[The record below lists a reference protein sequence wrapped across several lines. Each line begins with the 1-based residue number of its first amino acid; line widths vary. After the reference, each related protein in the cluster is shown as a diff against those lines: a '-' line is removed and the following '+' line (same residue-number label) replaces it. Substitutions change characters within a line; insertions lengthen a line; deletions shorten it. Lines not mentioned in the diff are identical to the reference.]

1 MIFIKKYVIIY
12 IENKKGKNEMW
23 FWLGFNIVGL
33 AVILYLSSLDYPM
46 AAFIVPALN
55 ELIDMYL
62 DIPEFVKRI
71 IDILFIILF
80 LPALIVYAII
90 VFVLVLVVVINLTLI
105 KRR

>member
-1 MIFIKKYVIIY
+1 
-12 IENKKGKNEMW
+12 MW

-55 ELIDMYL
+55 ELMDMYL

-90 VFVLVLVVVINLTLI
+90 VFIMILVVIINLTLI

>member
-1 MIFIKKYVIIY
+1 
-12 IENKKGKNEMW
+12 MW
-23 FWLGFNIVGL
+23 FWLGLNVVGL
-33 AVILYLSSLDYPM
+33 ALIFYLSSLEYPM

-55 ELIDMYL
+55 ELMDMHL

-80 LPALIVYAII
+80 LPALIVYTII
-90 VFVLVLVVVINLTLI
+90 VVIIILVVVINVTLI